1 MTASERNLWRMAE
14 LAVKNNN
21 VDEVF
26 KDIMEKCDLKT
37 MQLFMLY
44 VGLNRSVNYGS
55 RKDCESYI
63 RLESPGYLHP
73 KFRLEPYNEADWS
86 NTETCVITA
95 RDFKSLKAAEQL
107 KYLKLSYDKRKLVRE
122 MVK

>member
-26 KDIMEKCDLKT
+26 KDI
-37 MQLFMLY
+37 
-44 VGLNRSVNYGS
+44 
-55 RKDCESYI
+55 
-63 RLESPGYLHP
+63 
-73 KFRLEPYNEADWS
+73 
-86 NTETCVITA
+86 CVITA
-95 RDFKSLKAAEQL
+95 RDFKSLKAKEQV